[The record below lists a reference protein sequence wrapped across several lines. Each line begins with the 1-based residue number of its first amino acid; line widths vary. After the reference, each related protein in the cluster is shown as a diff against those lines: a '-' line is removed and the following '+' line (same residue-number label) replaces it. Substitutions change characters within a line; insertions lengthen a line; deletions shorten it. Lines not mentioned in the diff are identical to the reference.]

1 MNTINIPSVEEQIA
15 NLRQKSDEEI
25 DFSDIP
31 EITDWSN
38 AVRGKFYQPGM
49 EAVTL
54 RLDKDVLEWFK
65 NNYSSYQTA
74 INHALRNFV
83 TAKQEYKE

>member
-1 MNTINIPSVEEQIA
+1 MNTINIPSVEEQLA
-15 NLRQKSDEEI
+15 SLDELKDEDI

-38 AVRGKFYQPGM
+38 SVRGKFYQPGM

-54 RLDKDVLEWFK
+54 RLDKDILEWFK
-65 NNYSSYQTA
+65 ANYAS
-74 INHALRNFV
+74 
-83 TAKQEYKE
+83 